1 MENIGDFVLLMA
13 DLGLLMVDSV
23 LLMVDLG
30 LLTADLVLLMANFG
44 FVCVFFFFSL
54 MFLVCMCS
62 KFVCVLRF
70 CLNCSRFVRFLFLF
84 LCGFVYFSRFM
95 DLIS

>member
-1 MENIGDFVLLMA
+1 M
-13 DLGLLMVDSV
+13 
-23 LLMVDLG
+23 DLG
-30 LLTADLVLLMANFG
+30 LLTTDLVLLMANFG

-62 KFVCVLRF
+62 NFVCVLRF
-70 CLNCSRFVRFLFLF
+70 CLNCSGFVCFLFLF

>member
-1 MENIGDFVLLMA
+1 MA

-44 FVCVFFFFSL
+44 FVCVFSFFAL
-54 MFLVCMCS
+54 D
-62 KFVCVLRF
+62 VLGLYVF
-70 CLNCSRFVRFLFLF
+70 
-84 LCGFVYFSRFM
+84 
-95 DLIS
+95 